1 MGFFIDLG
9 NDRFS
14 ITLFDKREHLPFPT
28 VKLPYF
34 SRNIPYNVKSANT
47 SKMLAWKCA
56 NK

>member
-9 NDRFS
+9 DDRFFV
-14 ITLFDKREHLPFPT
+14 TLFGKRDDLPFPT

-34 SRNIPYNVKSANT
+34 RRNIPYNVKSANT
-47 SKMLAWKCA
+47 SKMLAWECA

>member
-9 NDRFS
+9 DDRFS
-14 ITLFDKREHLPFPT
+14 ITLFNKRDDLPFPT

-34 SRNIPYNVKSANT
+34 SRNIPCNVKSTNP
-47 SKMLAWKCA
+47 SKMLAWECA